1 MPTPS
6 RPLDSAEERTWALL
20 VGVMTWLPAALD
32 TRLQDTAGVSHAE
45 YSVLR
50 WLSQCDGGAL
60 HMSRLADR
68 TSVTPSHLSRIV
80 ARLEK
85 RGLVART
92 PDPDNGRYTLA
103 RLTGTGGDLVAGQEH
118 DYAELVRELL
128 LDRLPATE
136 RAQLE
141 RIAGRVLTAL
151 KPECLAA
158 HPDQGGQQ
166 LPDGAAAR

>member
-1 MPTPS
+1 VPTQL
-6 RPLDSAEERTWALL
+6 RPLDPAEERTWALL

-32 TRLQDTAGVSHAE
+32 TRLQESADVSHAE

-80 ARLEK
+80 SRLEK

-92 PDPDNGRYTLA
+92 PDPGDGRYTLA
-103 RLTGTGGDLVAGQEH
+103 QLTDAGAALVTAQDPG
-118 DYAELVRELL
+118 YAALVRELL

-136 RAQLE
+136 REQLE
-141 RIAGRVLTAL
+141 GIAGRVLTAL

-158 HPDQGGQQ
+158 HPV
-166 LPDGAAAR
+166 PVE